1 MPDRNKKTRHSR
13 RTLADRLSE
22 KYYEVTQPKSS
33 RPDYGGPRSPEVE
46 RHVQNLQ
53 TAEKYLKAENR
64 TIDRQLSDPNFGWR
78 TRQILKQRQMSN
90 ESRLENYDRSLEWWE
105 YPTGTDSDVSGV
117 HLNDPDERAL
127 GEDAA
132 RVLRQSRSR
141 RQETYSDKDFLQS
154 GGYVTEARKG
164 R

>member
-1 MPDRNKKTRHSR
+1 MPDRRKKTRRSR
-13 RTLADRLSE
+13 RTLADRLTE
-22 KYYEVTQPKSS
+22 KYYEVTQPKHS
-33 RPDYGGPRSPEVE
+33 RPDPGGPRSAAAE

-64 TIDRQLSDPNFGWR
+64 NIDRQLSDPNFGWR
-78 TRQILKQRQMSN
+78 ARQILEQRQMSN
-90 ESRLENYDRSLEWWE
+90 ESRLENYDRSLDRWE
-105 YPTGTDSDVSGV
+105 YPGTDSDVSGV

-132 RVLRQSRSR
+132 RVLRQARSR